1 MYSISH
7 FSDFIFSILK
17 QLQTFT
23 CYPRNIEKSNGTL
36 LIQVSVAPVFFS
48 FAFLLPLYLRRT
60 PGQPRTKSGENDLL
74 SWLQHSLFVH
84 LIEKDR
90 DTGCGSVAV
99 LLHIHRELFFRHPK
113 PLCHGLNDSAI
124 SLMKNKPVDC
134 FYLSFGLFCYL
145 SDTFRDLFSLQ
156 IERLPVRSS
165 EYIQFQNHSLSMDSL
180 FSFPGR

>member
-7 FSDFIFSILK
+7 FLILFFSILK

-23 CYPRNIEKSNGTL
+23 CYPRNIKKSNGTL

-113 PLCHGLNDSAI
+113 PLCHGLNDSAV

-145 SDTFRDLFSLQ
+145 SDTFQVFFTANRKTSCPF
-156 IERLPVRSS
+156 I
-165 EYIQFQNHSLSMDSL
+165 
-180 FSFPGR
+180 